1 MNVISVAAP
10 CNGSGKTSLMVS
22 IAKTFP
28 EVFSAAK
35 FTTIYQEEQFCPVGD
50 HDCAC
55 HRLQG
60 EYLIC
65 TDPQILTQPN
75 TDTGKISRSG
85 VKQMYWC
92 VAKPEGYPEL
102 VREFS
107 KHYLNGSAPLLVE
120 GNTVIEF
127 LRPHLRLFMVN
138 PCLPVSWWKQHTNQF
153 LEASNFIVVNAYRD
167 GSSAA
172 VQEPQPAIVAA
183 LSPFERKQI
192 IMENSGRLDRWQD
205 QRLYRA
211 ISALIGLQVN

>member
-35 FTTIYQEEQFCPVGD
+35 FTTIYQEKQFCPVGD

-65 TDPQILTQPN
+65 TDPQVLAQPN
-75 TDTGKISRSG
+75 TDTEKISRSG

-107 KHYLNGSAPLLVE
+107 KHYLNDSPPLLVE

-167 GSSAA
+167 ASSAA
-172 VQEPQPAIVAA
+172 MQAPQPAIVSV

-192 IMENSGRLDRWQD
+192 IMENSGTLDRWQD

-211 ISALIGLQVN
+211 ISALVGLQVN

>member
-1 MNVISVAAP
+1 MKVVSVASP
-10 CNGSGKTSLMVS
+10 CNGSGKTSLMIL

-35 FTTIYQEEQFCPVGD
+35 FTTIYQEEQFCPAGD

-65 TDPQILTQPN
+65 TDPHVLAQPN
-75 TDTGKISRSG
+75 TDTGRISRSR
-85 VKQMYWC
+85 VKQMYWG
-92 VAKPEGYPEL
+92 VAKPEGYPEM

-107 KHYLNGSAPLLVE
+107 ESYLNGNLLLLVE
-120 GNTVIEF
+120 GNTVIQF

-138 PCLPVSWWKQHTNQF
+138 PCLPVSWWKQHTDEF
-153 LEASNFIVVNAYRD
+153 LEASDFIVVNAYQD
-167 GSSAA
+167 VSSAA
-172 VQEPQPAIVAA
+172 MRESQPTIVSA

-192 IMENSGRLDRWQD
+192 IMESSERLDRWQD

-211 ISALIGLQVN
+211 ISALVGPT